1 MHTFAASY
9 SHSACVGHSEN
20 SNYVSVKMAKQASAL
35 ALTENEQYAVSV
47 PTTIVLGGTPNAAG
61 EYTGSYTVS
70 VSGQVSQDKTVTIS
84 PEDDTVSLRQTGK
97 EAKTASIT
105 QAKKSFDKDDFA
117 NNTKT
122 AGKITAKALTA
133 GSWVGSVDF
142 LISPAIKNVYYSSV
156 ERAAADANNLTTENA
171 DVRRDDTE
179 HAVAALTISDSSATI
194 RMMKNENGANS
205 FSLTKDTE
213 LNLDGHTLSFA
224 NGKYVTF
231 YKSFSCLDGKISG
244 KDSPYVIFGD
254 KSNKD
259 STTIFK
265 NMSFNGEVSSAHTKN
280 MYIIDISSNTVQ
292 STDNT
297 FTFTGEGTTSGSANC
312 FISRG
317 SNVAVTGTS
326 FNMNI
331 DNPLR
336 ARAAQLAGNVT
347 ISNCTVNVVSK
358 AGMTEGFRLTG
369 ATDKSPRSTVENTT
383 INITTASQS
392 SGNVLGLYFQNAS
405 SVDVTDVNIFADAT
419 GSNAPEACAIR
430 GVAEKKITITST
442 TDFTSVYGKDYG
454 LLISTNTGTTEING
468 GKFSSATHAA
478 QLGETIVANNATF
491 DIDRVEQYSESARPK
506 DIWSPLYVGKSGNTQ
521 AERYNADFYNCI
533 FGSAEKSSYT
543 YNCAITSQANNTYI
557 PPENLNLHDCVIYQ
571 SANLFG
577 FQGTANNINDS
588 KINLYGSTKLYD
600 VNKNI
605 ISKED
610 FAARNTDWQ
619 SKPYSSIESNTLL
632 IGNNFVY
639 GWAKVNKGA
648 IEAKYVTDSTGV
660 YDYRN

>member
-1 MHTFAASY
+1 
-9 SHSACVGHSEN
+9 
-20 SNYVSVKMAKQASAL
+20 MANRTSTL
-35 ALTENEQYAVSV
+35 ALSENEQYSVSV
-47 PTTIVLGGTPNAAG
+47 PTTIVLDGTPNTAG
-61 EYTGSYTVS
+61 EYAGSYKVS
-70 VSGQVSQDKTVTIS
+70 VSGQVSQDRTVTIS
-84 PEDDTVSLRQTGK
+84 PENNTVSLRQTGK
-97 EAKTASIT
+97 EAKTASVT
-105 QAKKSFDKDDFA
+105 QAKKSFNKDDFSTNA
-117 NNTKT
+117 ETT
-122 AGKITAKALTA
+122 GKITAKALTA
-133 GSWVGSVDF
+133 GSWIGSVNF
-142 LISPAIKNVYYSSV
+142 VISPAIKNVYYSSV
-156 ERAAADANNLTTENA
+156 ERAAADANDLTTKNA
-171 DVRRDDTE
+171 DVRRDDAE
-179 HAVAALTISDSSATI
+179 HAVAALTISDTKATI
-194 RMMKNENGANS
+194 RMMKDESGANS
-205 FSLTKDTE
+205 FSLTRDTE

-224 NGKYVTF
+224 SGEYATF
-231 YKSFSCLDGKISG
+231 YKNFSCLDGKISG
-244 KDSPYVIFGD
+244 KDSSYLIFGD

-259 STTIFK
+259 STAIFK
-265 NMSFNGEVSSAHTKN
+265 NMSFDGEASNAHTKN
-280 MYIIDISSNTVQ
+280 MYIIDVSSNTVQ
-292 STDNT
+292 STDT
-297 FTFTGEGTTSGSANC
+297 SFVFTGEGNASNSTNC
-312 FISRG
+312 LISRG

-347 ISNCTVNVVSK
+347 ISNCTVDVVSK

-369 ATDKSPRSTVENTT
+369 AADKSPRSTVEDTT

-405 SVDVTDVNIFADAT
+405 SVDVTDVNVFADAT

-442 TDFTSVYGKDYG
+442 TDSMSVYGKDYG

-468 GKFSSATHAA
+468 GEYSSATHAA
-478 QLGETIVANNATF
+478 QLGETSIAKNAVF
-491 DIDRVEQYSESARPK
+491 NIDRVEQYSENARPK
-506 DIWSPLYVGKSGNTQ
+506 DIWSPLYVGKSGNPSV
-521 AERYNADFYNCI
+521 ERYNADFYNCI

-588 KINLYGSTKLYD
+588 KINLFGSTKLYD

-610 FAARNTDWQ
+610 FAAKNIDWQ

-639 GWAKVNKGA
+639 GWGKINKGT
-648 IEAKYVTDSTGV
+648 IEAKYVADSTGV
-660 YDYRN
+660 YDYRD